1 VTHLTALGTGDS
13 YRPLSLQPEEIS
25 KMIVILKISAVVLCA
40 SLLYELFS
48 RDFGPGFVLAV
59 VGLLVLVGLH

>member
-1 VTHLTALGTGDS
+1 
-13 YRPLSLQPEEIS
+13 LQPEEIS